1 LNRHAGPLR
10 MTRLPLSL
18 RSPALAILAL
28 ALALACPSCAERS
41 PSACTAVDEPLTVAA
56 PAAGAWWNLPG
67 LRIRILNPGAKHLD
81 AIVTRDTFNRL
92 FPPTVWFQEG
102 DVVGMYSRETKMTFL
117 VVSEHAFDSWSD
129 ELSTIAERLCH
140 EKAHRAD
147 DLYAGDQWSELR
159 DTSGPGLVLDT
170 HHFGHA
176 TEDPTPRSGA
186 FMMTQEP
193 APASNAGGSADTTT
207 PAPASE
213 SAIED
218 DIQKM

>member
-1 LNRHAGPLR
+1 MSPTPTAVLF
-10 MTRLPLSL
+10 
-18 RSPALAILAL
+18 PALVVLAL
-28 ALALACPSCAERS
+28 AVQSCSERS
-41 PSACTAVDEPLTVAA
+41 STACTELNAPIAIAA
-56 PAAGAWWNLPG
+56 PADGAWWNLPG

-129 ELSTIAERLCH
+129 ELSTISERLCH

-159 DTSGPGLVLDT
+159 DTSAPGLVLDT
-170 HHFGHA
+170 HHFGHT

-186 FMMTQEP
+186 FMMTQGP
-193 APASNAGGSADTTT
+193 AGAADTTKTAPPVETAVDDDAST
-207 PAPASE
+207 PR
-213 SAIED
+213 
-218 DIQKM
+218 M